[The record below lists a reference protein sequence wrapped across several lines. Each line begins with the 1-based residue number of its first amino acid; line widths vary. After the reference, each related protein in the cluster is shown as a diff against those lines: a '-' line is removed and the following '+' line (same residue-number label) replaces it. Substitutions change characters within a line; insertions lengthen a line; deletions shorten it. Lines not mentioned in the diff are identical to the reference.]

1 MKQIILTNSK
11 YSNFCSVS
19 NNQRSNSEF
28 KNDEEIV
35 LNTKGNDI
43 FGNKS
48 SNYGIKDGKE
58 FKKKGVIFR
67 LFYLK
72 VVIIGNEAYLLK

>member
-1 MKQIILTNSK
+1 MQKKVLSSRITLNTAMKQIILTNSK

-28 KNDEEIV
+28 KNNEEIV

-58 FKKKGVIFR
+58 
-67 LFYLK
+67 L
-72 VVIIGNEAYLLK
+72 